1 MPRYMR
7 GLTCCGIKVLAVLG
21 RHRLV
26 HALLCLYVTKYMKT
40 IWLKSDKSS
49 LIMVKRIEKKKSLLR
64 SVVINVSTGTI
75 VIAIILSSIFLYYL
89 YNGSIDY
96 SSKYSESIMAD
107 KAGEVENWFALHYNS
122 GLQVTNAVENMAQ
135 QNNITREHVVTY
147 LQEVFETN
155 ADLFGVYVA
164 FEPNAFDN
172 KDQEYVNTEYHDS
185 SGRFLPYINKK
196 TVEVLHDFERLD
208 YYQKPK
214 TTGKPFATTP
224 YKYEVDGEEIEMIS
238 ITLPIFSSEG
248 SFIGIFGADITTGT
262 IHKYLQGMKLYDG
275 EAIMAIV
282 DHTGR
287 YVSHQNHIL
296 VNDSINTNCD
306 NYATRAAKLSTGVID
321 KWTQKDE
328 GNKVDCMHYPIT
340 VIEGQEKWAL
350 QGMILQSVK
359 FKYLNRALLIT
370 VICAVVGLVIFI
382 FIIRKYLINM
392 IKPITIL
399 NNMAQTISE
408 GDLRNDIDIKSD
420 NEIGE
425 LAGSFNQM
433 VIGLKSFIS
442 NVQNGAANVTVAS
455 SQVNSSAQELNQ
467 QTNEQAS
474 IGEEISSNMEEMASS
489 VQQNAEKSANISTA
503 SKTILEVME
512 EIGEQSRKVNELQ
525 DKVQNDVAT
534 IEELAQQT
542 KILSL
547 NAAVEAAR
555 AGEHGRGFAVVAR
568 EVQKLSEN
576 TTNLS
581 RAIND
586 ATGLSTN
593 EALESYNNFK
603 KAMPLLKSLNSD
615 IETIS
620 IASQEQAANVEQ
632 VNNAVQ
638 LFNSATQSNASSAEE
653 LASTGEEL
661 NQQSETLQE
670 LTTQYIVND

>member
-1 MPRYMR
+1 MSER
-7 GLTCCGIKVLAVLG
+7 VQ
-21 RHRLV
+21 
-26 HALLCLYVTKYMKT
+26 
-40 IWLKSDKSS
+40 
-49 LIMVKRIEKKKSLLR
+49 KKKSLLR
-64 SVVINVSTGTI
+64 SIVINVSTGTI
-75 VIAIILSSIFLYYL
+75 IIAIVLSSIFLYHL
-89 YNGSIDY
+89 YHGSKDY
-96 SSKYSESIMAD
+96 STKYSESIMAD
-107 KAGEVENWFALHYNS
+107 KAGKVESWFALHYYS
-122 GLQVTNAVENMAQ
+122 GLQVTNAVENMVQ
-135 QNNITREHVVTY
+135 QNNITREHVVNY
-147 LQEVFETN
+147 LQEVFKTN

-172 KDQEYVNTEYHDS
+172 NDKGYVNAAYHDS

-196 TVEVLHDFERLD
+196 TVEVLRDFEKLD

-214 TTGKPFATTP
+214 NTGKPFATTP
-224 YKYEVDGEEIEMIS
+224 YTYEVDGEEIEMIS
-238 ITLPIFSSEG
+238 ITQPIFNKEG
-248 SFIGIFGADITTGT
+248 VFIGIFGADITTGI

-275 EAIMAIV
+275 EAIMSIV
-282 DHTGR
+282 DHSGH
-287 YVSHQNHIL
+287 YVSHQNSNLI
-296 VNDSINTNCD
+296 NDSISTNCD
-306 NYATRAAKLSTGVID
+306 DYMIRLANLGAGEID
-321 KWTQKDE
+321 IWTQKDE
-328 GNKVDCMHYPIT
+328 GDKVDFMHYPIT
-340 VIEGQEKWAL
+340 VIEGQKKWAL
-350 QGMILQSVK
+350 QGMIRQSVK
-359 FKYLNRALLIT
+359 FKYLNRALFIT
-370 VICAVVGLVIFI
+370 VICTIVGLMIFI

-392 IKPITIL
+392 IKPIMVL
-399 NNMAQTISE
+399 NDMAQTISE

-433 VIGLKSFIS
+433 IIGLKSFIS
-442 NVQNGAANVTVAS
+442 NVQNGAGNVTVAS

-512 EIGEQSRKVNELQ
+512 EIGEQSRKVNEFQ

-534 IEELAQQT
+534 IEDIAQQT

-632 VNNAVQ
+632 VNNAIQ
-638 LFNSATQSNASSAEE
+638 QFNSATQSNASSAEE

-661 NQQSETLQE
+661 NQQSEALQE